1 MEGVVDDVLWEH
13 FAQLGRAVVVHTT
26 ESMPRRTLLTQD
38 LETLG
43 VNIPN

>member
-1 MEGVVDDVLWEH
+1 MDGVVDDVLWQH
-13 FAQLGRAVVVHTT
+13 IAQLGRAVAMHAT

-38 LETLG
+38 LD